1 MITRSFCARAATV
14 IGCALSLVAS
24 CGSDGSSKAQPGAG
38 GEIEGGG
45 TDGTDGGGT
54 SNTGAKP
61 GGGSDGGLGTG
72 ELGSIW
78 KQRTAELLVFDAAS
92 PALPTEANVEL
103 PDLYPVPETDAE
115 VEMYTS
121 IQDGQ
126 LLTYAFVHGADS
138 YFLVKSSLVGS
149 EEAYQFQLG
158 SMSGI
163 YTLEDGLLKRLSTSA
178 TATTVTTMTTIYE
191 PYSGD
196 FPPESWPT
204 KEVVLDMTTG
214 GAP

>member
-1 MITRSFCARAATV
+1 MRAALV
-14 IGCALSLVAS
+14 IGCALSLVVS
-24 CGSDGSSKAQPGAG
+24 CGSNDASKAQPGAG
-38 GEIEGGG
+38 GESDGAGRGGS
-45 TDGTDGGGT
+45 DRGGT

-61 GGGSDGGLGTG
+61 GGGSNSGPGTG

-78 KQRTAELLVFDAAS
+78 KQRTAELLAFDTS
-92 PALPTEANVEL
+92 GTGIPTQANVEL
-103 PDLYPVPETDAE
+103 PDLYPVPETDSE

-126 LLTYAFVHGADS
+126 LLTYAFVHGTDS
-138 YFLVKSSLVGS
+138 YYLVKSPLLGS
-149 EEAYQFQLG
+149 DDTYQFQLG

-163 YTLEDGLLKRLSTSA
+163 YTLEDGVLKRMSTSA
-178 TATTVTTMTTIYE
+178 TETTLTTMTTIYE

>member
-1 MITRSFCARAATV
+1 MV
-14 IGCALSLVAS
+14 IGCALSLVVS
-24 CGSDGSSKAQPGAG
+24 CGSDGSPRAQPGAG

-45 TDGTDGGGT
+45 TDGSDGGGT
-54 SNTGAKP
+54 SSTGAKP
-61 GGGSDGGLGTG
+61 GGGSSSGPGTG

-78 KQRTAELLVFDAAS
+78 KQSTAELLVFGTDTGI
-92 PALPTEANVEL
+92 PTQANVEL

-138 YFLVKSSLVGS
+138 YYLVKSTLLGS
-149 EEAYQFQLG
+149 DDTYQFQLG

-163 YTLEDGLLKRLSTSA
+163 YTLEDGVLKRMSTSS
-178 TATTVTTMTTIYE
+178 TETTVTTMTTIYE

-204 KEVVLDMTTG
+204 KEVVLDMTSG

>member
-1 MITRSFCARAATV
+1 MTGRSFCVRAALV
-14 IGCALSLVAS
+14 IGCALSLVVS
-24 CGSDGSSKAQPGAG
+24 CGSDDASKAQPGGG
-38 GEIEGGG
+38 GESDGAGR
-45 TDGTDGGGT
+45 DGTDAGGT

-61 GGGSDGGLGTG
+61 GGGSDSGPGSG

-78 KQRTAELLVFDAAS
+78 KQKTAELLVFDATGS
-92 PALPTEANVEL
+92 GFPTQANVEL
-103 PDLYPVPETDAE
+103 PDLYPVPEHDAE

-121 IQDGQ
+121 IQDGV

-138 YFLVKSSLVGS
+138 YYLVKSPLLGS
-149 EEAYQFQLG
+149 VDTYQFQLG
-158 SMSGI
+158 SMSGV
-163 YTLEDGLLKRLSTSA
+163 YTLEDGVLKRLSTSSSE
-178 TATTVTTMTTIYE
+178 TTVTTTTTIYE